1 MLLLVEVLRN
11 DPMKG
16 REINGRNFI
25 VLLVVGATN
34 GRLTTAAVVR
44 AEESNIREEAVT
56 RLGKEKG
63 IYGEFGIFFF
73 FLFSILIR

>member
-1 MLLLVEVLRN
+1 
-11 DPMKG
+11 MKG

-25 VLLVVGATN
+25 VLPVVGATK

-44 AEESNIREEAVT
+44 AEESNIQEEAVT

-63 IYGEFGIFFF
+63 IYREFGIFFF
-73 FLFSILIR
+73 SFFLFLIWNYR